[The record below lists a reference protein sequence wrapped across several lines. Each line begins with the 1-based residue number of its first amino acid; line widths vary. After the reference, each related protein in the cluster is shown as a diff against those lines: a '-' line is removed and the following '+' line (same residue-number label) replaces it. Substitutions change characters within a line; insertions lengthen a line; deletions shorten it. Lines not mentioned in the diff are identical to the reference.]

1 MNTTLK
7 AFGFL
12 IVLYIRRSKA
22 LFFSSE
28 NTPNQTYLCASYT
41 RLSQDDGDKEESNS
55 IVNQKALIRDYISNR
70 PELQLVEEYADD
82 GYSGVNFE
90 RPDFK
95 RMMQDVKSQ
104 RINCIIVKDLSRFGR
119 NYIETGKYLEQV
131 FPFLGIRFIAINDN
145 IDTSRSQTDAEQFVL
160 PFKNLFND
168 SYCKDI
174 STKVRSQLAI
184 KRKNGDFVGSFASYG
199 YVKDPGNHNQL
210 IIDPEAAEIVRS
222 IFAWKIQGLSAERIA
237 DKLNSLGILC
247 PMEYKRLHG
256 MKVSTNFRTNDKAKW
271 SPVSVLRILKNELYV
286 GVTTQGKTTTPSY
299 KIKRLVEKPESE
311 WDRVEGTHEAIISQD
326 VFDAVQMLLMRDT
339 RISPDKEK
347 VYLFSGF
354 LCCADCKLNMARR
367 TRRYKSKVYAYYSC
381 AGFRKKSGCTSHN
394 ISEKLLYDAVLSAI
408 RQQYTLITDMER
420 LLKYAQELPDDP
432 NSLHQYDV
440 QITKLND
447 EIRRNQEM
455 KLRLIENLNDGILTR
470 EEYLEL
476 STIYDTRIRDSRIAI
491 RNVEAERDGMK
502 DLPLEKE
509 WLTTFKKYQ
518 NVEKLDRVMLAE
530 LIQVI
535 EVHEDKQITVHFKF
549 EDQIQ
554 RAIEYLE
561 RIGLSPDNSERKAVN
576 ANGTQK
582 QTNQTAEPSGSIEIY
597 S

>member
-1 MNTTLK
+1 MFFSNENTT
-7 AFGFL
+7 
-12 IVLYIRRSKA
+12 
-22 LFFSSE
+22 
-28 NTPNQTYLCASYT
+28 NQTYLCASYS

-55 IVNQKALIRDYISNR
+55 IVNQKALIRDFMSEY

-82 GYSGVNFE
+82 GFSGVNFE

-131 FPFLGIRFIAINDN
+131 FPFLGVRFIAINDG
-145 IDTSRSQTDAEQFVL
+145 IDTSRAQSDAEQFVL

-210 IIDPEAAEIVRS
+210 IIDPEAAEVVRS
-222 IFAWKIQGLSAERIA
+222 IFTWKIQGLSAERIS
-237 DKLNSLGILC
+237 DKLNSLGVLC

-339 RISPDKEK
+339 RISPDEDQ

-367 TRRYKSKVYAYYSC
+367 TRRYKEKVYSYYSC

-394 ISEKLLYDAVLSAI
+394 ISEKLLYDAVLAAI
-408 RQQYTLITDMER
+408 RQQYLLVTDMER

-432 NSLHQYDV
+432 NSLHQYEV
-440 QITKLND
+440 QIAKLKD

-455 KLRLIENLNDGILTR
+455 KLRLVENLNDGILTR

-476 STIYDTRIRDSRIAI
+476 SAIYDTRIRDSRLAI
-491 RNVEAERDGMK
+491 RNVETERDGMK
-502 DLPLEKE
+502 DVPLENE

-518 NVEKLDRVMLAE
+518 NVDKLDRVMLAE

-535 EVHEDKQITVHFKF
+535 EVHENKQITVHFKF

-554 RAIEYLE
+554 RAIDYLE
-561 RIGLSPDNSERKAVN
+561 RLGLSPKVPDNSDEKAVTN
-576 ANGTQK
+576 DGSKK
-582 QTNQTAEPSGSIEIY
+582 QAGQTAKSSGSNGIY
-597 S
+597 A

>member
-1 MNTTLK
+1 MFFSNENTT
-7 AFGFL
+7 
-12 IVLYIRRSKA
+12 
-22 LFFSSE
+22 
-28 NTPNQTYLCASYT
+28 NQTYLCASYS

-55 IVNQKALIRDYISNR
+55 IVNQKALIRDFMSEY

-82 GYSGVNFE
+82 GFSGVNFE

-131 FPFLGIRFIAINDN
+131 FPFLGVRFIAINDS
-145 IDTSRSQTDAEQFVL
+145 IDTSRAQSDAEQFVL

-210 IIDPEAAEIVRS
+210 IIDPEAAEVVRS
-222 IFAWKIQGLSAERIA
+222 IFTWKIQGLSAERIS
-237 DKLNSLGILC
+237 DKLNSLGVLC
-247 PMEYKRLHG
+247 PMEYKHLHG

-339 RISPDKEK
+339 RISPDEDQ

-367 TRRYKSKVYAYYSC
+367 TRRYKEKVYSYYSC

-394 ISEKLLYDAVLSAI
+394 ISEKLLYDAVLAAI
-408 RQQYTLITDMER
+408 RQQYLLVTDMER

-432 NSLHQYDV
+432 NSLHQYEV
-440 QITKLND
+440 QIAKLKD

-455 KLRLIENLNDGILTR
+455 KLRLVENLNDGILTR

-476 STIYDTRIRDSRIAI
+476 SAIYDTRIRDSRLAI
-491 RNVEAERDGMK
+491 RNVETERDGMK
-502 DLPLEKE
+502 DVPLENE

-518 NVEKLDRVMLAE
+518 NVDKLDRVMLAE

-535 EVHEDKQITVHFKF
+535 EVHENKQITVHFKF

-554 RAIEYLE
+554 RAIDYLE
-561 RIGLSPDNSERKAVN
+561 RLGLSPKVPDNSDEKAVTN
-576 ANGTQK
+576 DGSKK
-582 QTNQTAEPSGSIEIY
+582 QAGQTAKSSGSNGIY
-597 S
+597 A

>member
-1 MNTTLK
+1 MLIAAHEKKQHPEYQEYVENFEATLTGLE
-7 AFGFL
+7 AGLRGGGNPGL
-12 IVLYIRRSKA
+12 IVDKCLDIARSFYDCDSAALVETNLELGYGICVSEHCKEGVVSYEGRVINVTADETPYLYEKIMHNDVFDVQEPKD
-22 LFFSSE
+22 LFFSNE
-28 NTPNQTYLCASYT
+28 NTTNQTYLCASYS

-55 IVNQKALIRDYISNR
+55 IVNQKALIRDFMSEY

-82 GYSGVNFE
+82 GFSGVNFE

-131 FPFLGIRFIAINDN
+131 FPFLGVRFIAINDS
-145 IDTSRSQTDAEQFVL
+145 IDTSRAQSDAEQFIL

-210 IIDPEAAEIVRS
+210 IIDPEAAEVVRS
-222 IFAWKIQGLSAERIA
+222 IFTWKIQGLSAERIS
-237 DKLNSLGILC
+237 DKLNSLGVLC

-339 RISPDKEK
+339 RISPDEDQ

-367 TRRYKSKVYAYYSC
+367 TRRYKEKVYSY
-381 AGFRKKSGCTSHN
+381 
-394 ISEKLLYDAVLSAI
+394 
-408 RQQYTLITDMER
+408 
-420 LLKYAQELPDDP
+420 
-432 NSLHQYDV
+432 
-440 QITKLND
+440 
-447 EIRRNQEM
+447 
-455 KLRLIENLNDGILTR
+455 
-470 EEYLEL
+470 
-476 STIYDTRIRDSRIAI
+476 RIQSF
-491 RNVEAERDGMK
+491 GK
-502 DLPLEKE
+502 
-509 WLTTFKKYQ
+509 
-518 NVEKLDRVMLAE
+518 
-530 LIQVI
+530 
-535 EVHEDKQITVHFKF
+535 
-549 EDQIQ
+549 
-554 RAIEYLE
+554 
-561 RIGLSPDNSERKAVN
+561 
-576 ANGTQK
+576 
-582 QTNQTAEPSGSIEIY
+582 
-597 S
+597 

>member
-1 MNTTLK
+1 MFFSNENTT
-7 AFGFL
+7 
-12 IVLYIRRSKA
+12 
-22 LFFSSE
+22 
-28 NTPNQTYLCASYT
+28 NQTYLCASYS

-55 IVNQKALIRDYISNR
+55 IVNQKALIRDFMSEY

-82 GYSGVNFE
+82 GFSGVNFE

-131 FPFLGIRFIAINDN
+131 FPFLGVRFIAINDS
-145 IDTSRSQTDAEQFVL
+145 IDTSRAQSDAEQFVL

-210 IIDPEAAEIVRS
+210 IIDPEAAEVVRS
-222 IFAWKIQGLSAERIA
+222 IFTWKIQGLSAERIS
-237 DKLNSLGILC
+237 DKLNSLGVLC

-339 RISPDKEK
+339 RISPDEDQ

-367 TRRYKSKVYAYYSC
+367 TRRYKEKVYSYYSC

-394 ISEKLLYDAVLSAI
+394 ISEKLLYDAVLAAI
-408 RQQYTLITDMER
+408 RQQYLLVTDMER

-432 NSLHQYDV
+432 NSLHQYEV
-440 QITKLND
+440 QIAKLKD

-455 KLRLIENLNDGILTR
+455 KLRLVENLNDGILTR

-476 STIYDTRIRDSRIAI
+476 SAIYDTRIRDSRLAI
-491 RNVEAERDGMK
+491 RNVETERDGMK
-502 DLPLEKE
+502 DVPLENE

-518 NVEKLDRVMLAE
+518 NVDKLDRVMLAE

-535 EVHEDKQITVHFKF
+535 EVHENKQITVHFKF

-554 RAIEYLE
+554 RAIDYLE
-561 RIGLSPDNSERKAVN
+561 RLGLSPKGPDNSDEKVVTN
-576 ANGTQK
+576 DGSKK
-582 QTNQTAEPSGSIEIY
+582 QAGQTAKSSGSNGIY
-597 S
+597 A

>member
-1 MNTTLK
+1 MFFSNENTT
-7 AFGFL
+7 
-12 IVLYIRRSKA
+12 
-22 LFFSSE
+22 
-28 NTPNQTYLCASYT
+28 NQTYLCASYS

-55 IVNQKALIRDYISNR
+55 IVNQKALIRDFMSEY

-82 GYSGVNFE
+82 GFSCVNFE

-131 FPFLGIRFIAINDN
+131 FPFLGVRFIAINDS
-145 IDTSRSQTDAEQFVL
+145 IDTSRAQSDAEQFVL

-210 IIDPEAAEIVRS
+210 IIDPEAAEVVRS
-222 IFAWKIQGLSAERIA
+222 IFTWKIQGLSAERIS
-237 DKLNSLGILC
+237 DKLNSLGVLC

-256 MKVSTNFRTNDKAKW
+256 MKVSTNFRTNDKAKS

-339 RISPDKEK
+339 RISPDEDQ

-367 TRRYKSKVYAYYSC
+367 TRRYKEKVYSYYSC

-394 ISEKLLYDAVLSAI
+394 ISEKLLYDAVLAAI
-408 RQQYTLITDMER
+408 RQQYLLVTDMER

-432 NSLHQYDV
+432 NSLHQYEV
-440 QITKLND
+440 QIAKLKD

-455 KLRLIENLNDGILTR
+455 KLRLVENLNDGILTR

-476 STIYDTRIRDSRIAI
+476 SAIYDTRIRDSRLAI
-491 RNVEAERDGMK
+491 RNVETERDGMK
-502 DLPLEKE
+502 DVPLENE

-518 NVEKLDRVMLAE
+518 YVDKLDRVMLAE

-535 EVHEDKQITVHFKF
+535 EVHENKQITVHFKF

-554 RAIEYLE
+554 RAIDYME
-561 RIGLSPDNSERKAVN
+561 RLGLSPKGPDNSDEKVVTNDRSK
-576 ANGTQK
+576 K
-582 QTNQTAEPSGSIEIY
+582 QAGQTAKSSGSNGIY
-597 S
+597 A

>member
-1 MNTTLK
+1 MFFSNENTT
-7 AFGFL
+7 
-12 IVLYIRRSKA
+12 
-22 LFFSSE
+22 
-28 NTPNQTYLCASYT
+28 NQTYLCASYS

-55 IVNQKALIRDYISNR
+55 IVNQKALIRDFMSEHQ
-70 PELQLVEEYADD
+70 ELQLVEEYADD
-82 GYSGVNFE
+82 GFSGVNFE

-131 FPFLGIRFIAINDN
+131 FPFLGVRFIAINDS
-145 IDTSRSQTDAEQFVL
+145 IDTSRAQSDAEQFVL

-210 IIDPEAAEIVRS
+210 IIDPEAAEVVRS
-222 IFAWKIQGLSAERIA
+222 IFTWKIQGLSAERIS
-237 DKLNSLGILC
+237 DKLNSLGVLC

-339 RISPDKEK
+339 RISPDEDQ

-367 TRRYKSKVYAYYSC
+367 TRRYKEKVYSYYSC

-394 ISEKLLYDAVLSAI
+394 ISEKLLYDAVLAAI
-408 RQQYTLITDMER
+408 RQQYLLVTDMER

-432 NSLHQYDV
+432 NSLHQYEV
-440 QITKLND
+440 QIAKLKD

-455 KLRLIENLNDGILTR
+455 KLRLVENLNDGILTR

-476 STIYDTRIRDSRIAI
+476 SAIYDTRIRDSRLAI
-491 RNVEAERDGMK
+491 RNVETERDGMK
-502 DLPLEKE
+502 DVPLENE

-518 NVEKLDRVMLAE
+518 NVDKLDRVMLAE

-535 EVHEDKQITVHFKF
+535 EVHENKQITVHFKF

-554 RAIEYLE
+554 RAIDYLE
-561 RIGLSPDNSERKAVN
+561 RLGLSPKVPDNSDEKAVTN
-576 ANGTQK
+576 DGSKK
-582 QTNQTAEPSGSIEIY
+582 QAGQTAKSSGSNGIY
-597 S
+597 A

>member
-1 MNTTLK
+1 MFFSNENTT
-7 AFGFL
+7 
-12 IVLYIRRSKA
+12 
-22 LFFSSE
+22 
-28 NTPNQTYLCASYT
+28 NQTYLCASYS

-55 IVNQKALIRDYISNR
+55 IVNQKALIRDFMSEHQ
-70 PELQLVEEYADD
+70 ELQLVEEYADD
-82 GYSGVNFE
+82 GFSGVNFE

-131 FPFLGIRFIAINDN
+131 FPFLGVRFIAINDS
-145 IDTSRSQTDAEQFVL
+145 IDTSRAQSDAEQFVL

-210 IIDPEAAEIVRS
+210 IIDPEAAEVVRS
-222 IFAWKIQGLSAERIA
+222 IFTWKIQGLSAERIS
-237 DKLNSLGILC
+237 DKLNSLGVLC

-271 SPVSVLRILKNELYV
+271 SPVSILRILKNELYV

-339 RISPDKEK
+339 RISPDEDQ

-367 TRRYKSKVYAYYSC
+367 TRRYKEKVYSYYSC

-394 ISEKLLYDAVLSAI
+394 ISEKLLYDAVLAAI
-408 RQQYTLITDMER
+408 RQQYLLVTDMER

-432 NSLHQYDV
+432 NSLHQYEV
-440 QITKLND
+440 QIAKLKD

-455 KLRLIENLNDGILTR
+455 KLRLVENLNDGILTR

-476 STIYDTRIRDSRIAI
+476 SAIYDTRIRDSRLAI
-491 RNVEAERDGMK
+491 RNVETERDGMK
-502 DLPLEKE
+502 DVPLENE

-518 NVEKLDRVMLAE
+518 NVDKLDRVMLAE

-535 EVHEDKQITVHFKF
+535 EVHENKQITVHFKF

-554 RAIEYLE
+554 RAIDYLE
-561 RIGLSPDNSERKAVN
+561 RLGLSPKVPDSSDEKVVTNDGSK
-576 ANGTQK
+576 K
-582 QTNQTAEPSGSIEIY
+582 QAGQTAKSSGSNGIY
-597 S
+597 A

>member
-1 MNTTLK
+1 MFFSNENTT
-7 AFGFL
+7 
-12 IVLYIRRSKA
+12 
-22 LFFSSE
+22 
-28 NTPNQTYLCASYT
+28 NQTYLCASYS

-55 IVNQKALIRDYISNR
+55 IVNQKALIRDFMSEY

-82 GYSGVNFE
+82 GFSGVNFE

-131 FPFLGIRFIAINDN
+131 FPFLGVRFIAINDS
-145 IDTSRSQTDAEQFVL
+145 IDTSRAQSDAEQFVL

-210 IIDPEAAEIVRS
+210 IIDPEAAEVVRS
-222 IFAWKIQGLSAERIA
+222 IFTWKIQGLSAERIS
-237 DKLNSLGILC
+237 DKLNSLGVLC

-339 RISPDKEK
+339 RISPDEDQ

-367 TRRYKSKVYAYYSC
+367 TRRYKEKVYSYYSC

-394 ISEKLLYDAVLSAI
+394 ISEKLLYDAVLAAI
-408 RQQYTLITDMER
+408 RQQYLLITDMER

-432 NSLHQYDV
+432 NSLHQYEV
-440 QITKLND
+440 QIAKLKD

-455 KLRLIENLNDGILTR
+455 KLRLVENLNDGILTR

-476 STIYDTRIRDSRIAI
+476 SAIYDTRIRDSRLAI
-491 RNVEAERDGMK
+491 RNVETERDGMK
-502 DLPLEKE
+502 DVPLENE

-518 NVEKLDRVMLAE
+518 NVDKLDRVMLAE

-535 EVHEDKQITVHFKF
+535 EVHENKQITVHFKF

-554 RAIEYLE
+554 RAIDYLE
-561 RIGLSPDNSERKAVN
+561 RLGLSPKVPDNSDEKVVTN
-576 ANGTQK
+576 DGSKK
-582 QTNQTAEPSGSIEIY
+582 QAGQTAKSSGSNGIY
-597 S
+597 A

>member
-1 MNTTLK
+1 MFFSNENTT
-7 AFGFL
+7 
-12 IVLYIRRSKA
+12 
-22 LFFSSE
+22 
-28 NTPNQTYLCASYT
+28 NQTYLCASYS

-55 IVNQKALIRDYISNR
+55 IVNQKALIRDFMSEHQ
-70 PELQLVEEYADD
+70 ELQLVEEYADD
-82 GYSGVNFE
+82 GFSGVNFE

-131 FPFLGIRFIAINDN
+131 FPFLGVRFIAINDS
-145 IDTSRSQTDAEQFVL
+145 IDTSRAQSDAEQFVL

-210 IIDPEAAEIVRS
+210 IIDPEAAEVVRS
-222 IFAWKIQGLSAERIA
+222 IFTWKIQGLSAERIS
-237 DKLNSLGILC
+237 DKLNNLGVLC

-339 RISPDKEK
+339 RISPDEDQ

-367 TRRYKSKVYAYYSC
+367 TRRYKEKVYSYYSC

-394 ISEKLLYDAVLSAI
+394 ISEKLLYDAVLAAI
-408 RQQYTLITDMER
+408 RQQYLLVTDMER
-420 LLKYAQELPDDP
+420 LLKYARELPDDP
-432 NSLHQYDV
+432 NSLHQYEV
-440 QITKLND
+440 QIAKLKD

-455 KLRLIENLNDGILTR
+455 KLRLVENLNDGILTR

-476 STIYDTRIRDSRIAI
+476 SAIYDTRIRDSRLAI
-491 RNVEAERDGMK
+491 RNVETERDGMK
-502 DLPLEKE
+502 DVPLENE

-518 NVEKLDRVMLAE
+518 NVDKLDRVMLAE

-535 EVHEDKQITVHFKF
+535 EVHENKQITVHFKF

-554 RAIEYLE
+554 RAIDYLE
-561 RIGLSPDNSERKAVN
+561 RLGLSPKVPDNSDEKAVTN
-576 ANGTQK
+576 DGSKK
-582 QTNQTAEPSGSIEIY
+582 QAGQTAKSSGSNGIY
-597 S
+597 A

>member
-1 MNTTLK
+1 MFFSNENTT
-7 AFGFL
+7 
-12 IVLYIRRSKA
+12 
-22 LFFSSE
+22 
-28 NTPNQTYLCASYT
+28 NQTYLCASYS

-55 IVNQKALIRDYISNR
+55 IVNQKALIRDFMSEY

-82 GYSGVNFE
+82 GFSGVNFE

-131 FPFLGIRFIAINDN
+131 FPFLGVRFIAINDS
-145 IDTSRSQTDAEQFVL
+145 IDTSRAQSDAEQFVL

-210 IIDPEAAEIVRS
+210 IIDPEAAEVVRS
-222 IFAWKIQGLSAERIA
+222 IFTWKIQGLSAERIS
-237 DKLNSLGILC
+237 DKLNSLGVLC

-339 RISPDKEK
+339 RISPDEDQ

-367 TRRYKSKVYAYYSC
+367 TRRYKEKVYSYYSC

-394 ISEKLLYDAVLSAI
+394 ISEKLLYDAVLAAI
-408 RQQYTLITDMER
+408 RQQYLLVTDMER
-420 LLKYAQELPDDP
+420 LLKYARELPDDP
-432 NSLHQYDV
+432 NSLHQYEV
-440 QITKLND
+440 QIAKLKD

-455 KLRLIENLNDGILTR
+455 KLRLVENLNDGILTR

-476 STIYDTRIRDSRIAI
+476 SAIYDTRIRDSRLAI
-491 RNVEAERDGMK
+491 RNVETERDGMK
-502 DLPLEKE
+502 DVPLENE

-518 NVEKLDRVMLAE
+518 NVDKLDRVMLAE

-535 EVHEDKQITVHFKF
+535 EVHENKQITVHFKF

-554 RAIEYLE
+554 RAIDYLE
-561 RIGLSPDNSERKAVN
+561 RLGLSPKVPDNSDEKVVTN
-576 ANGTQK
+576 DGSKK
-582 QTNQTAEPSGSIEIY
+582 QAGQTAKSSGSNGIY
-597 S
+597 A

>member
-1 MNTTLK
+1 MFFSNENTT
-7 AFGFL
+7 
-12 IVLYIRRSKA
+12 
-22 LFFSSE
+22 
-28 NTPNQTYLCASYT
+28 NQTYLCASYS

-55 IVNQKALIRDYISNR
+55 IVNQKALIRDFMSEHQ
-70 PELQLVEEYADD
+70 ELQLVEEYADD
-82 GYSGVNFE
+82 GFSGVNFE

-131 FPFLGIRFIAINDN
+131 FPFLGVRFIAINDS
-145 IDTSRSQTDAEQFVL
+145 IDTSRAQSDAEQFVL

-210 IIDPEAAEIVRS
+210 IIDPEAAEVVRS
-222 IFAWKIQGLSAERIA
+222 IFTWKIQGLSAERIS
-237 DKLNSLGILC
+237 DKLNSLGVLC

-339 RISPDKEK
+339 RISPDEDQ

-367 TRRYKSKVYAYYSC
+367 TRRYKEKVYSYYSC

-394 ISEKLLYDAVLSAI
+394 ISEKLLYDAVLAAI
-408 RQQYTLITDMER
+408 RQQYLLVTDMER

-432 NSLHQYDV
+432 NSLHQYEV
-440 QITKLND
+440 QIAKLKD

-455 KLRLIENLNDGILTR
+455 KLRLVENLNDGILTR

-476 STIYDTRIRDSRIAI
+476 SAIYDTRIRDSRLAI
-491 RNVEAERDGMK
+491 RNVETERDGMK
-502 DLPLEKE
+502 DVPLENE

-518 NVEKLDRVMLAE
+518 YVDKLDRVMLAE

-535 EVHEDKQITVHFKF
+535 EVHENKQITVHFKF

-554 RAIEYLE
+554 RAIDYLE
-561 RIGLSPDNSERKAVN
+561 RLGLSPKGPDNSDEKVVTN
-576 ANGTQK
+576 DGSKK
-582 QTNQTAEPSGSIEIY
+582 QAGQTAKSSGSNGIY
-597 S
+597 A

>member
-1 MNTTLK
+1 MFFSNENTT
-7 AFGFL
+7 
-12 IVLYIRRSKA
+12 
-22 LFFSSE
+22 
-28 NTPNQTYLCASYT
+28 NQTYLCASYS

-55 IVNQKALIRDYISNR
+55 IVNQKALIRDFMSEY

-82 GYSGVNFE
+82 GFSGVNFE

-131 FPFLGIRFIAINDN
+131 FPFLGVRFIAINDS
-145 IDTSRSQTDAEQFVL
+145 IDTSRAQSDAEQFVL

-210 IIDPEAAEIVRS
+210 IIDPEAAEVVRS
-222 IFAWKIQGLSAERIA
+222 IFTWKIQGLSAERIS
-237 DKLNSLGILC
+237 DKLNSLGVLC

-339 RISPDKEK
+339 RISPDEDQ

-367 TRRYKSKVYAYYSC
+367 TRRYKEKVYSYYSC

-394 ISEKLLYDAVLSAI
+394 ISEKLLYDAVLAAI
-408 RQQYTLITDMER
+408 RQQYLLVTDMER

-432 NSLHQYDV
+432 NSLHQYEV
-440 QITKLND
+440 QIAKLKD

-455 KLRLIENLNDGILTR
+455 KLRLVENLNDGILTR

-476 STIYDTRIRDSRIAI
+476 SAIYDTRIRDSRLAI
-491 RNVEAERDGMK
+491 RNVETERDGMK
-502 DLPLEKE
+502 DVPLENE

-518 NVEKLDRVMLAE
+518 NVDKLDRVMLAE

-535 EVHEDKQITVHFKF
+535 EVHENKQITVHFKF

-554 RAIEYLE
+554 RAIDYLE
-561 RIGLSPDNSERKAVN
+561 RLGLSPKVPDNSDEKAVTN
-576 ANGTQK
+576 DGSKK
-582 QTNQTAEPSGSIEIY
+582 QAGQTAKSSGSNGIY
-597 S
+597 A

>member
-1 MNTTLK
+1 MFFSNENTT
-7 AFGFL
+7 
-12 IVLYIRRSKA
+12 
-22 LFFSSE
+22 
-28 NTPNQTYLCASYT
+28 NQTYLCASYS

-55 IVNQKALIRDYISNR
+55 IVNQKALIRDFMSEY

-82 GYSGVNFE
+82 GFSGVNFE

-131 FPFLGIRFIAINDN
+131 FPFLGVRFIAINDS
-145 IDTSRSQTDAEQFVL
+145 IDTSRAQSDAEQFVL

-210 IIDPEAAEIVRS
+210 IIDPEAAEVVRS
-222 IFAWKIQGLSAERIA
+222 IFTWKIQGLSAERIS
-237 DKLNSLGILC
+237 DKLNSLGVLC

-339 RISPDKEK
+339 RISPDEDQ

-367 TRRYKSKVYAYYSC
+367 TRRYKEKVYSYYSC

-394 ISEKLLYDAVLSAI
+394 ISEKLLYDAVLAAI
-408 RQQYTLITDMER
+408 RQQYLLVTDMER

-432 NSLHQYDV
+432 NSLHQYEV
-440 QITKLND
+440 QIAKLKD

-455 KLRLIENLNDGILTR
+455 KLRLVENLNDGILTR

-476 STIYDTRIRDSRIAI
+476 SAIYDTRIRDSRLAI
-491 RNVEAERDGMK
+491 RNVETERDGMK
-502 DLPLEKE
+502 DVPLENE

-518 NVEKLDRVMLAE
+518 NVDKLDRVMLAE

-535 EVHEDKQITVHFKF
+535 EVHENKQITVHFKF

-554 RAIEYLE
+554 RAIDYLE
-561 RIGLSPDNSERKAVN
+561 RLGLSPKVPDNSDEKVVTN
-576 ANGTQK
+576 DGSKK
-582 QTNQTAEPSGSIEIY
+582 QAGQTAKSSGSNGIY
-597 S
+597 A

>member
-1 MNTTLK
+1 MFFSNENTT
-7 AFGFL
+7 
-12 IVLYIRRSKA
+12 
-22 LFFSSE
+22 
-28 NTPNQTYLCASYT
+28 NQTYLCASYS

-55 IVNQKALIRDYISNR
+55 IVNQKALIRDFMSEY

-82 GYSGVNFE
+82 GFSGVNFE

-131 FPFLGIRFIAINDN
+131 FPFLGVRFIAINDS
-145 IDTSRSQTDAEQFVL
+145 IDTSRAQSDAEQFVL

-210 IIDPEAAEIVRS
+210 IIDPEAAEVVRS
-222 IFAWKIQGLSAERIA
+222 IFTWKIQGLSAERIS
-237 DKLNSLGILC
+237 DKLNSLGVLC

-339 RISPDKEK
+339 RISPDEDQ

-367 TRRYKSKVYAYYSC
+367 TRRYKEKVYSYYSC

-394 ISEKLLYDAVLSAI
+394 ISEKLLYDAVLAAI
-408 RQQYTLITDMER
+408 RQQYLLVTDMER

-432 NSLHQYDV
+432 NSLHQYEV
-440 QITKLND
+440 QIAKLKD

-455 KLRLIENLNDGILTR
+455 KLRLVENLNDGILTR

-476 STIYDTRIRDSRIAI
+476 SAIYDTRIRDSRLAI
-491 RNVEAERDGMK
+491 RNVETERDGMK
-502 DLPLEKE
+502 DVPLENE

-518 NVEKLDRVMLAE
+518 NVDKLDRVMLAE

-535 EVHEDKQITVHFKF
+535 EVHENKQITVHFKF

-554 RAIEYLE
+554 RAIDYLE
-561 RIGLSPDNSERKAVN
+561 RLGLSPKVPDSSDEKVVTNDGSK
-576 ANGTQK
+576 K
-582 QTNQTAEPSGSIEIY
+582 QAGQTAKSSGSNGIY
-597 S
+597 A

>member
-1 MNTTLK
+1 MFFSNENTT
-7 AFGFL
+7 
-12 IVLYIRRSKA
+12 
-22 LFFSSE
+22 
-28 NTPNQTYLCASYT
+28 NQTYLCASYS

-55 IVNQKALIRDYISNR
+55 IVNQKALIRDFMSEY

-82 GYSGVNFE
+82 GFSGVNFE

-131 FPFLGIRFIAINDN
+131 FPFLGVRFIAINDS
-145 IDTSRSQTDAEQFVL
+145 IDTSRAQSDAEQFVL

-210 IIDPEAAEIVRS
+210 IIDPEAAEVVRS
-222 IFAWKIQGLSAERIA
+222 IFTWKIQGLSAERIS
-237 DKLNSLGILC
+237 DKLNSLGVLC

-271 SPVSVLRILKNELYV
+271 SPVSILRILKNELYV

-339 RISPDKEK
+339 RISPDEDQ

-367 TRRYKSKVYAYYSC
+367 TRRYKEKVYSYYSC

-394 ISEKLLYDAVLSAI
+394 ISEKLLYDAVLAAI
-408 RQQYTLITDMER
+408 RQQYLLVTDMER

-432 NSLHQYDV
+432 NSLHQYEV
-440 QITKLND
+440 QIAKLKD

-455 KLRLIENLNDGILTR
+455 KLRLVENLNDGILTR

-476 STIYDTRIRDSRIAI
+476 SAIYDTRIRDSRLAI
-491 RNVEAERDGMK
+491 RNVETERDGMK
-502 DLPLEKE
+502 DVPLENE

-518 NVEKLDRVMLAE
+518 NVDKLDRVMLAE

-535 EVHEDKQITVHFKF
+535 EVHENKQITVHFKF

-554 RAIEYLE
+554 RAIDYLE
-561 RIGLSPDNSERKAVN
+561 RLGLSPKVPDNSDEKAVTN
-576 ANGTQK
+576 DGSKK
-582 QTNQTAEPSGSIEIY
+582 QAGQTAKSSGSNGIY
-597 S
+597 A

>member
-1 MNTTLK
+1 MFFSNENTT
-7 AFGFL
+7 
-12 IVLYIRRSKA
+12 
-22 LFFSSE
+22 
-28 NTPNQTYLCASYT
+28 NQTYLCASYS

-55 IVNQKALIRDYISNR
+55 IVNQKALIRDFMSEHQ
-70 PELQLVEEYADD
+70 ELQLVEEYADD
-82 GYSGVNFE
+82 GFSGVNFE

-131 FPFLGIRFIAINDN
+131 FPFLGVRFIAINDS
-145 IDTSRSQTDAEQFVL
+145 IDTSRAQSDAEQFVL

-210 IIDPEAAEIVRS
+210 IIDPEAAEVVRS
-222 IFAWKIQGLSAERIA
+222 IFTWKIQGLSAERIS
-237 DKLNSLGILC
+237 DKLNSLGVLC

-271 SPVSVLRILKNELYV
+271 SPVSILRILKNELYV

-339 RISPDKEK
+339 RISPDEDQ

-367 TRRYKSKVYAYYSC
+367 TRRYKEKVYSYYSC

-394 ISEKLLYDAVLSAI
+394 ISEKLLYDAVLAAI
-408 RQQYTLITDMER
+408 RQQYLLVADMER

-432 NSLHQYDV
+432 NSLHQYEV
-440 QITKLND
+440 QIAKLKD

-455 KLRLIENLNDGILTR
+455 KLRLVENLNDGILTR

-476 STIYDTRIRDSRIAI
+476 SAIYDTRIRDSRLAI
-491 RNVEAERDGMK
+491 RNVETERDGMK
-502 DLPLEKE
+502 DIPLENE

-518 NVEKLDRVMLAE
+518 NVDKLDRVMLAE

-535 EVHEDKQITVHFKF
+535 EVHENKQITVHFKF

-554 RAIEYLE
+554 RAIDYLE
-561 RIGLSPDNSERKAVN
+561 RLGLSPKVPDNSDEKVVTN
-576 ANGTQK
+576 DGSKK
-582 QTNQTAEPSGSIEIY
+582 QAGQTAKSSGSNGIY
-597 S
+597 A

>member
-1 MNTTLK
+1 MFFSNENTT
-7 AFGFL
+7 
-12 IVLYIRRSKA
+12 
-22 LFFSSE
+22 
-28 NTPNQTYLCASYT
+28 NQTYLCASYS

-55 IVNQKALIRDYISNR
+55 IVNQKALIRDFMSEY

-82 GYSGVNFE
+82 GFSGVNFE

-131 FPFLGIRFIAINDN
+131 FPFLGVRFIAINDG
-145 IDTSRSQTDAEQFVL
+145 IDTSRAQSDAEQFVL

-210 IIDPEAAEIVRS
+210 IIDPEAAEVVRS
-222 IFAWKIQGLSAERIA
+222 IFTWKIQGLSAERIS
-237 DKLNSLGILC
+237 DKLNNLGVLC

-256 MKVSTNFRTNDKAKW
+256 MKVSINFRTNDKAKW

-339 RISPDKEK
+339 RISPDEDQ

-367 TRRYKSKVYAYYSC
+367 TRRYKEKVYSYYSC

-394 ISEKLLYDAVLSAI
+394 ISEKLLYDAVLAAI
-408 RQQYTLITDMER
+408 RQQYLLVTDMER

-432 NSLHQYDV
+432 NSLHQYEV
-440 QITKLND
+440 QIAKLKD

-455 KLRLIENLNDGILTR
+455 KLRLVENLNDGILTR

-476 STIYDTRIRDSRIAI
+476 SAIYDTRIRDSRLAI
-491 RNVEAERDGMK
+491 RNVETERDGMK
-502 DLPLEKE
+502 DVPLENE

-518 NVEKLDRVMLAE
+518 NVDKLDRVMLAE

-535 EVHEDKQITVHFKF
+535 EVHENKQITVHFKF

-554 RAIEYLE
+554 RAIDYLE
-561 RIGLSPDNSERKAVN
+561 RLGLSPKVPDNSDEKAVTN
-576 ANGTQK
+576 DGSKK
-582 QTNQTAEPSGSIEIY
+582 QAGQTAKSSGSNGIY
-597 S
+597 A

>member
-1 MNTTLK
+1 MFFSNENTT
-7 AFGFL
+7 
-12 IVLYIRRSKA
+12 
-22 LFFSSE
+22 
-28 NTPNQTYLCASYT
+28 NQTYLCASYS

-55 IVNQKALIRDYISNR
+55 IVNQKALIRDFMSEY

-82 GYSGVNFE
+82 GFSGVNFE

-131 FPFLGIRFIAINDN
+131 FPFLGVRFIAINDS
-145 IDTSRSQTDAEQFVL
+145 IDTSRAQSDAEQFVL

-210 IIDPEAAEIVRS
+210 IIDPEAAEVVRS
-222 IFAWKIQGLSAERIA
+222 IFTWKIQGLSAERIS
-237 DKLNSLGILC
+237 DKLNSLGVLC

-256 MKVSTNFRTNDKAKW
+256 MKVSTNFRTNDKAKS

-311 WDRVEGTHEAIISQD
+311 WDRVEGTHEDIISQD

-339 RISPDKEK
+339 RISPDEDQ

-367 TRRYKSKVYAYYSC
+367 TRRYKEKVYSYYSC

-394 ISEKLLYDAVLSAI
+394 ISEKLLYDAVLAAI
-408 RQQYTLITDMER
+408 RQQYLLVTDMER

-432 NSLHQYDV
+432 NSLHQYEV
-440 QITKLND
+440 QIAKLKD

-455 KLRLIENLNDGILTR
+455 KLRLVENLNDGILTR

-476 STIYDTRIRDSRIAI
+476 SAIYDTRIRDSRLAI
-491 RNVEAERDGMK
+491 RNVETERDGMK
-502 DLPLEKE
+502 DVPLENE

-518 NVEKLDRVMLAE
+518 NVDKLDRVMLAE

-535 EVHEDKQITVHFKF
+535 EVHENKQITVHFKF

-554 RAIEYLE
+554 RAIDYLE
-561 RIGLSPDNSERKAVN
+561 RLGLSPKGPDNSDEKVVTN
-576 ANGTQK
+576 DGSKK
-582 QTNQTAEPSGSIEIY
+582 QAGQTAKSSGSNGIY
-597 S
+597 A

>member
-1 MNTTLK
+1 MFFSNENTT
-7 AFGFL
+7 
-12 IVLYIRRSKA
+12 
-22 LFFSSE
+22 
-28 NTPNQTYLCASYT
+28 NQAYLCASYS

-55 IVNQKALIRDYISNR
+55 IVNQKALIRDFMSEY

-82 GYSGVNFE
+82 GFSCVNFE

-131 FPFLGIRFIAINDN
+131 FPFLGVRFIAINDS
-145 IDTSRSQTDAEQFVL
+145 IDTSRAQSDAEQFVL

-210 IIDPEAAEIVRS
+210 IIDPEAAEVVRS
-222 IFAWKIQGLSAERIA
+222 IFTWKIQGLSAERIS
-237 DKLNSLGILC
+237 DKLNSLGVLC

-339 RISPDKEK
+339 RISPDEDQ

-367 TRRYKSKVYAYYSC
+367 TRRYKEKVYSYYSC

-394 ISEKLLYDAVLSAI
+394 ISEKLLYDAVLAAI
-408 RQQYTLITDMER
+408 RQQYLLVTDMER

-432 NSLHQYDV
+432 NSLHQYEV
-440 QITKLND
+440 QIAKLKD

-455 KLRLIENLNDGILTR
+455 KLRLVENLNDGILTR

-476 STIYDTRIRDSRIAI
+476 SAIYDTRIRDSRLAI
-491 RNVEAERDGMK
+491 RNVETERDGMK
-502 DLPLEKE
+502 DVPLENE

-518 NVEKLDRVMLAE
+518 YVDKLDRVMLAE

-535 EVHEDKQITVHFKF
+535 EVHENKQITVHFKF

-554 RAIEYLE
+554 RAIDYLE
-561 RIGLSPDNSERKAVN
+561 RLGLSPKGPDNSDEKVVTN
-576 ANGTQK
+576 DGSKK
-582 QTNQTAEPSGSIEIY
+582 QAGQTAKSSGSNGIY
-597 S
+597 A

>member
-1 MNTTLK
+1 MFFSNENTT
-7 AFGFL
+7 
-12 IVLYIRRSKA
+12 
-22 LFFSSE
+22 
-28 NTPNQTYLCASYT
+28 NQTYLCASYS

-55 IVNQKALIRDYISNR
+55 IVNQKALIRDFMSEHQ
-70 PELQLVEEYADD
+70 ELQLVEEYADD
-82 GYSGVNFE
+82 GFSGVNFE

-131 FPFLGIRFIAINDN
+131 FPFLGVRFIAINDS
-145 IDTSRSQTDAEQFVL
+145 IDTSRAQSDAEQFVL

-210 IIDPEAAEIVRS
+210 IIDPEAAEVVRS
-222 IFAWKIQGLSAERIA
+222 IFTWKIQGLSAERIS
-237 DKLNSLGILC
+237 DKLNSLGVLC

-339 RISPDKEK
+339 RISPDEDQ

-367 TRRYKSKVYAYYSC
+367 TRRYKEKVYSYYSC

-394 ISEKLLYDAVLSAI
+394 ISEKLLYDAVLAAI
-408 RQQYTLITDMER
+408 RQQYLLITDMER

-432 NSLHQYDV
+432 NSLHQYEV
-440 QITKLND
+440 QIAKLKD

-455 KLRLIENLNDGILTR
+455 KLRLVENLNDGILTR

-476 STIYDTRIRDSRIAI
+476 SAIYDTRIRDSWLAI
-491 RNVEAERDGMK
+491 RNVETERDGMK
-502 DLPLEKE
+502 DVPLENE

-518 NVEKLDRVMLAE
+518 NVDKLDRVMLAE

-535 EVHEDKQITVHFKF
+535 EVHENKQITVHFKF

-554 RAIEYLE
+554 RAIDYLE
-561 RIGLSPDNSERKAVN
+561 RLGLSPKVPDNSDEKVVTN
-576 ANGTQK
+576 DGSKK
-582 QTNQTAEPSGSIEIY
+582 QAGQTAKSSGSNGIY
-597 S
+597 A

>member
-1 MNTTLK
+1 MFFSNENTT
-7 AFGFL
+7 
-12 IVLYIRRSKA
+12 
-22 LFFSSE
+22 
-28 NTPNQTYLCASYT
+28 NQTYLCASYS

-55 IVNQKALIRDYISNR
+55 IVNQKALIRDFMSEY

-82 GYSGVNFE
+82 GFSCVNFE

-131 FPFLGIRFIAINDN
+131 FPFLGVRFIAINDS
-145 IDTSRSQTDAEQFVL
+145 IDTSRAQSDAEQFVL

-210 IIDPEAAEIVRS
+210 IIDPEAAEVVRS
-222 IFAWKIQGLSAERIA
+222 IFTWKIQGLSAERIS
-237 DKLNSLGILC
+237 DKLNSLGVLC

-256 MKVSTNFRTNDKAKW
+256 MKVSTNFRTNDKAKS

-339 RISPDKEK
+339 RISPDEDQ

-367 TRRYKSKVYAYYSC
+367 TRRYKEKVYSYYSC

-394 ISEKLLYDAVLSAI
+394 ISEKLLYDAVLAAI
-408 RQQYTLITDMER
+408 RQQYLLVTDMER

-432 NSLHQYDV
+432 NSLHQYEV
-440 QITKLND
+440 QIAKLKD

-455 KLRLIENLNDGILTR
+455 KLRLVENLNDGILTR

-476 STIYDTRIRDSRIAI
+476 SAIYDTRIRDSRLAI
-491 RNVEAERDGMK
+491 RNVETERDGMK
-502 DLPLEKE
+502 DVPLENE

-518 NVEKLDRVMLAE
+518 YVDKLDRVMLAE

-535 EVHEDKQITVHFKF
+535 EVHENKQITVHFKF

-554 RAIEYLE
+554 RAIDYLE
-561 RIGLSPDNSERKAVN
+561 RLGLSPKGPDNSDEKVVTN
-576 ANGTQK
+576 DGSKK
-582 QTNQTAEPSGSIEIY
+582 QAGQTAKSSGSNGIY
-597 S
+597 A

>member
-1 MNTTLK
+1 MFFSNENTT
-7 AFGFL
+7 
-12 IVLYIRRSKA
+12 
-22 LFFSSE
+22 
-28 NTPNQTYLCASYT
+28 NQTYLCASYS

-55 IVNQKALIRDYISNR
+55 IVNQKALIRDFMSEHQ
-70 PELQLVEEYADD
+70 ELQLVEEYADD
-82 GYSGVNFE
+82 GFSGVNFE

-131 FPFLGIRFIAINDN
+131 FPFLGVRFIAINDS
-145 IDTSRSQTDAEQFVL
+145 IDTSRAQSDAEQFVL

-210 IIDPEAAEIVRS
+210 IIDPEAAEVVRS
-222 IFAWKIQGLSAERIA
+222 IFTWKIQGLSAERIS
-237 DKLNSLGILC
+237 DKLNSLGVLC

-271 SPVSVLRILKNELYV
+271 SPVSILRILKNELYV

-339 RISPDKEK
+339 RISPDEDQ

-367 TRRYKSKVYAYYSC
+367 TRRYKEKVYSYYSC

-394 ISEKLLYDAVLSAI
+394 ISEKLLYDAVLAAI
-408 RQQYTLITDMER
+408 RQQYLLVADMER

-432 NSLHQYDV
+432 NSLHQYEV
-440 QITKLND
+440 QIAKLKD

-455 KLRLIENLNDGILTR
+455 KLRLVENLNDGILTR

-476 STIYDTRIRDSRIAI
+476 SAIYDTRIRDSRLAI
-491 RNVEAERDGMK
+491 RNVETERDGMK
-502 DLPLEKE
+502 DVPLENE

-518 NVEKLDRVMLAE
+518 NVDKLDRVMLAE

-535 EVHEDKQITVHFKF
+535 EVHENKQITVHFKF

-554 RAIEYLE
+554 RAIDYLE
-561 RIGLSPDNSERKAVN
+561 RLGLSPKVPDSSDEKVVTNDGSK
-576 ANGTQK
+576 K
-582 QTNQTAEPSGSIEIY
+582 QAGQTAKSSGSNGIY
-597 S
+597 A

>member
-1 MNTTLK
+1 MFFSNENTT
-7 AFGFL
+7 
-12 IVLYIRRSKA
+12 
-22 LFFSSE
+22 
-28 NTPNQTYLCASYT
+28 NQTYLCASYS

-55 IVNQKALIRDYISNR
+55 IVNQKALIRDFMSEY

-82 GYSGVNFE
+82 GFSGVNFE

-131 FPFLGIRFIAINDN
+131 FPFLGVRFIAINDS
-145 IDTSRSQTDAEQFVL
+145 IDTSRAQSDAEQFVL

-210 IIDPEAAEIVRS
+210 IIDPEAAEVVRS
-222 IFAWKIQGLSAERIA
+222 IFTWKIQGLSAERIS
-237 DKLNSLGILC
+237 DKLNSLGVLC

-339 RISPDKEK
+339 RISPDEDQ

-367 TRRYKSKVYAYYSC
+367 TRRYKEKVYSYYSC

-394 ISEKLLYDAVLSAI
+394 ISEKLLYDAVLAAI
-408 RQQYTLITDMER
+408 RQQYLLVTDMER

-432 NSLHQYDV
+432 NSLHQYEV
-440 QITKLND
+440 QIAKLKD

-455 KLRLIENLNDGILTR
+455 KLRLVENLNDGILTR

-476 STIYDTRIRDSRIAI
+476 SAIYDTRIRNSRLAI
-491 RNVEAERDGMK
+491 RNVETERDGMK
-502 DLPLEKE
+502 DVPLENE

-518 NVEKLDRVMLAE
+518 NVDKLDRVMLAE

-535 EVHEDKQITVHFKF
+535 EVHENKQITVHFKF

-554 RAIEYLE
+554 RAIDYLE
-561 RIGLSPDNSERKAVN
+561 RLGLSPKVPDSSDEKVVTNDGSK
-576 ANGTQK
+576 K
-582 QTNQTAEPSGSIEIY
+582 QAGQTAKSSGSNGIY
-597 S
+597 A